1 MLTERSARVATAV
14 KLHRHVGRRRAGR
27 FLAEGPNL
35 VAAALARGLVREVF
49 VTEVAARRH
58 ELLLAAHE
66 ASVHLVTERAAK
78 ALSDTVTPAG
88 LVAVCD
94 LPATRLEDV
103 LAGSPQLIAVTVEIR
118 EPGNAGTVI
127 RIADAMGAAAVILA
141 GRAAPAADRV
151 SAVVAAMLGAYA
163 RDFQGISAQIAGFH
177 NQFVGALRGGAAA
190 YASAEA
196 ANVQQTVVNAVNAP
210 AQALLGHPLIGPET
224 VGSSAAAVSFGFG
237 PLLLAGSDPLLAVPF
252 SYPASL
258 PTPFGPVTMTLN
270 GSFDPLTQQVVFDSG
285 SLTAPAPFV
294 YGLGAV
300 GPALTTMTALQNS
313 GTAFSGA
320 VQSGNLLGAAGALL
334 QAPGNAVTGFLFGQT
349 AISQSIPGPSNLGY
363 ESVGISVPV
372 GGLLAPLQ
380 PVTVTLTPT
389 SGMPTAI
396 QLSGTQFGGL
406 LPALLNG
413 F

>member
-1 MLTERSARVATAV
+1 MSYLVVVPE
-14 KLHRHVGRRRAGR
+14 
-27 FLAEGPNL
+27 L
-35 VAAALARGLVREVF
+35 VAAAATDLANIGSSISAANAAAAAPTTAL
-49 VTEVAARRH
+49 VAAGGDEVSAAIAALFGAHARAYQALSAQAAMFH
-58 ELLLAAHE
+58 EQFVRALAAGGN
-66 ASVHLVTERAAK
+66 SY
-78 ALSDTVTPAG
+78 
-88 LVAVCD
+88 AV
-94 LPATRLEDV
+94 
-103 LAGSPQLIAVTVEIR
+103 
-118 EPGNAGTVI
+118 
-127 RIADAMGAAAVILA
+127 
-141 GRAAPAADRV
+141 
-151 SAVVAAMLGAYA
+151 
-163 RDFQGISAQIAGFH
+163 
-177 NQFVGALRGGAAA
+177 
-190 YASAEA
+190 AEA
-196 ANVQQTVVNAVNAP
+196 ATAQSVQQDLLNLINAP
-210 AQALLGHPLIGPET
+210 TQALLGHPLIGPET

>member
-1 MLTERSARVATAV
+1 MSFLTVAPDMVT
-14 KLHRHVGRRRAGR
+14 
-27 FLAEGPNL
+27 
-35 VAAALARGLVREVF
+35 AAAGNLESVGSALNE
-49 VTEVAARRH
+49 AA
-58 ELLLAAHE
+58 AA
-66 ASVHLVTERAAK
+66 AA
-78 ALSDTVTPAG
+78 
-88 LVAVCD
+88 
-94 LPATRLEDV
+94 PATVGL
-103 LAGSPQLIAVTVEIR
+103 
-118 EPGNAGTVI
+118 
-127 RIADAMGAAAVILA
+127 
-141 GRAAPAADRV
+141 AAPAADRV

-294 YGLGAV
+294 YGLGCGRSSSHHHDRAAKQRHSIFRRGAKREPARGRGRASASSRQRGDRLPVWPNSDIAV
-300 GPALTTMTALQNS
+300 DTGAIES
-313 GTAFSGA
+313 GLRVGGYQRSGR
-320 VQSGNLLGAAGALL
+320 GALGS
-334 QAPGNAVTGFLFGQT
+334 AAARDGHVDAHIWYADCHSIEWYAVWRPSSRPTQRFLTVCGQPPQT
-349 AISQSIPGPSNLGY
+349 A
-363 ESVGISVPV
+363 
-372 GGLLAPLQ
+372 
-380 PVTVTLTPT
+380 
-389 SGMPTAI
+389 
-396 QLSGTQFGGL
+396 
-406 LPALLNG
+406 
-413 F
+413 

>member
-1 MLTERSARVATAV
+1 MSFLTVAPDMVTAAAGNLESVGSALNEAA
-14 KLHRHVGRRRAGR
+14 
-27 FLAEGPNL
+27 
-35 VAAALARGLVREVF
+35 VAAA
-49 VTEVAARRH
+49 
-58 ELLLAAHE
+58 
-66 ASVHLVTERAAK
+66 
-78 ALSDTVTPAG
+78 
-88 LVAVCD
+88 
-94 LPATRLEDV
+94 PATVGL
-103 LAGSPQLIAVTVEIR
+103 
-118 EPGNAGTVI
+118 
-127 RIADAMGAAAVILA
+127 
-141 GRAAPAADRV
+141 AAPAADRV

-320 VQSGNLLGAAGALL
+320 VQSGNLLGRGRASASSRQRGDRLPVWPNSDIAVDTGAIESGLRV
-334 QAPGNAVTGFLFGQT
+334 G
-349 AISQSIPGPSNLGY
+349 GY
-363 ESVGISVPV
+363 QRSGR
-372 GGLLAPLQ
+372 GLLAPLQ

>member
-1 MLTERSARVATAV
+1 M
-14 KLHRHVGRRRAGR
+14 
-27 FLAEGPNL
+27 
-35 VAAALARGLVREVF
+35 
-49 VTEVAARRH
+49 
-58 ELLLAAHE
+58 
-66 ASVHLVTERAAK
+66 
-78 ALSDTVTPAG
+78 
-88 LVAVCD
+88 
-94 LPATRLEDV
+94 
-103 LAGSPQLIAVTVEIR
+103 
-118 EPGNAGTVI
+118 
-127 RIADAMGAAAVILA
+127 
-141 GRAAPAADRV
+141 
-151 SAVVAAMLGAYA
+151 VVAAMLGAYA

>member
-1 MLTERSARVATAV
+1 MSFLTVAPDMVTAAAGNLESVGSALNEA
-14 KLHRHVGRRRAGR
+14 
-27 FLAEGPNL
+27 
-35 VAAALARGLVREVF
+35 VAAAA
-49 VTEVAARRH
+49 
-58 ELLLAAHE
+58 
-66 ASVHLVTERAAK
+66 
-78 ALSDTVTPAG
+78 
-88 LVAVCD
+88 
-94 LPATRLEDV
+94 PATVGL
-103 LAGSPQLIAVTVEIR
+103 
-118 EPGNAGTVI
+118 
-127 RIADAMGAAAVILA
+127 
-141 GRAAPAADRV
+141 AAPAADRV

-320 VQSGNLLGAAGALL
+320 VQSGNLLGRGRASASSRQRGDRLPVWPNSDIAVDTGAIESGLRV
-334 QAPGNAVTGFLFGQT
+334 G
-349 AISQSIPGPSNLGY
+349 GY
-363 ESVGISVPV
+363 QRSGR
-372 GGLLAPLQ
+372 GLLAPLQ
-380 PVTVTLTPT
+380 PVTVTLTPI

>member
-1 MLTERSARVATAV
+1 MSFLTVAPDMVT
-14 KLHRHVGRRRAGR
+14 
-27 FLAEGPNL
+27 
-35 VAAALARGLVREVF
+35 AAAGNLESVGSALNE
-49 VTEVAARRH
+49 AA
-58 ELLLAAHE
+58 AA
-66 ASVHLVTERAAK
+66 AA
-78 ALSDTVTPAG
+78 
-88 LVAVCD
+88 
-94 LPATRLEDV
+94 PATVGL
-103 LAGSPQLIAVTVEIR
+103 
-118 EPGNAGTVI
+118 
-127 RIADAMGAAAVILA
+127 
-141 GRAAPAADRV
+141 AAPAADRV

-237 PLLLAGSDPLLAVPF
+237 PLLLAGNDPLLAVPF

>member
-1 MLTERSARVATAV
+1 MALCDQPKTVTAFPVVASSTMIASCKMVKPSSTDVLRTKLLTPVSGYNSSGVKTACSARRTDLQRIGGVNIDGGGSGIPVGPKNKVV
-14 KLHRHVGRRRAGR
+14 KFAGN
-27 FLAEGPNL
+27 GGII
-35 VAAALARGLVREVF
+35 AAA
-49 VTEVAARRH
+49 
-58 ELLLAAHE
+58 
-66 ASVHLVTERAAK
+66 
-78 ALSDTVTPAG
+78 AG
-88 LVAVCD
+88 
-94 LPATRLEDV
+94 
-103 LAGSPQLIAVTVEIR
+103 
-118 EPGNAGTVI
+118 
-127 RIADAMGAAAVILA
+127 
-141 GRAAPAADRV
+141 RV

>member
-1 MLTERSARVATAV
+1 MSFLTVAPDMVT
-14 KLHRHVGRRRAGR
+14 
-27 FLAEGPNL
+27 
-35 VAAALARGLVREVF
+35 AAAGNLESVGSALNE
-49 VTEVAARRH
+49 AA
-58 ELLLAAHE
+58 AA
-66 ASVHLVTERAAK
+66 AA
-78 ALSDTVTPAG
+78 
-88 LVAVCD
+88 
-94 LPATRLEDV
+94 PATVGL
-103 LAGSPQLIAVTVEIR
+103 
-118 EPGNAGTVI
+118 
-127 RIADAMGAAAVILA
+127 
-141 GRAAPAADRV
+141 AAPAADRV

-163 RDFQGISAQIAGFH
+163 RDFQGISAQIAGFD

-349 AISQSIPGPSNLGY
+349 AISQSIPGPSNLG
-363 ESVGISVPV
+363 
-372 GGLLAPLQ
+372 
-380 PVTVTLTPT
+380 
-389 SGMPTAI
+389 
-396 QLSGTQFGGL
+396 
-406 LPALLNG
+406 
-413 F
+413 

>member
-1 MLTERSARVATAV
+1 MSFLTVAPDMVT
-14 KLHRHVGRRRAGR
+14 
-27 FLAEGPNL
+27 
-35 VAAALARGLVREVF
+35 AAAGNLESVGSALNE
-49 VTEVAARRH
+49 AA
-58 ELLLAAHE
+58 AA
-66 ASVHLVTERAAK
+66 AA
-78 ALSDTVTPAG
+78 
-88 LVAVCD
+88 
-94 LPATRLEDV
+94 PATVGL
-103 LAGSPQLIAVTVEIR
+103 
-118 EPGNAGTVI
+118 
-127 RIADAMGAAAVILA
+127 
-141 GRAAPAADRV
+141 AAPAADRV

-270 GSFDPLTQQVVFDSG
+270 GSFDPLTQQV
-285 SLTAPAPFV
+285 
-294 YGLGAV
+294 
-300 GPALTTMTALQNS
+300 
-313 GTAFSGA
+313 
-320 VQSGNLLGAAGALL
+320 AAGALL

>member
-1 MLTERSARVATAV
+1 MYKESGYVV
-14 KLHRHVGRRRAGR
+14 SHRGAGHGNGGRR
-27 FLAEGPNL
+27 E
-35 VAAALARGLVREVF
+35 
-49 VTEVAARRH
+49 
-58 ELLLAAHE
+58 
-66 ASVHLVTERAAK
+66 
-78 ALSDTVTPAG
+78 
-88 LVAVCD
+88 
-94 LPATRLEDV
+94 
-103 LAGSPQLIAVTVEIR
+103 
-118 EPGNAGTVI
+118 
-127 RIADAMGAAAVILA
+127 
-141 GRAAPAADRV
+141 
-151 SAVVAAMLGAYA
+151 
-163 RDFQGISAQIAGFH
+163 
-177 NQFVGALRGGAAA
+177 
-190 YASAEA
+190 
-196 ANVQQTVVNAVNAP
+196 
-210 AQALLGHPLIGPET
+210 
-224 VGSSAAAVSFGFG
+224 FGKRW
-237 PLLLAGSDPLLAVPF
+237 LLAGSDPLLAVPF

>member
-1 MLTERSARVATAV
+1 MSFLTVAPDMVT
-14 KLHRHVGRRRAGR
+14 
-27 FLAEGPNL
+27 
-35 VAAALARGLVREVF
+35 AAAGNLESVGSALNE
-49 VTEVAARRH
+49 AA
-58 ELLLAAHE
+58 AA
-66 ASVHLVTERAAK
+66 AA
-78 ALSDTVTPAG
+78 
-88 LVAVCD
+88 
-94 LPATRLEDV
+94 PATVGL
-103 LAGSPQLIAVTVEIR
+103 
-118 EPGNAGTVI
+118 
-127 RIADAMGAAAVILA
+127 
-141 GRAAPAADRV
+141 AAPAADRV

-300 GPALTTMTALQNS
+300 GPAHHHDRAAKQRHSIFRRGAKREPARGRGRASASSRQRGDRLPVWPNS
-313 GTAFSGA
+313 DIAVDTGAIESGLR
-320 VQSGNLLGAAGALL
+320 VGGYQRSGR
-334 QAPGNAVTGFLFGQT
+334 
-349 AISQSIPGPSNLGY
+349 
-363 ESVGISVPV
+363 
-372 GGLLAPLQ
+372 GLLAPLQ
-380 PVTVTLTPT
+380 PVTVTLTPI

>member
-1 MLTERSARVATAV
+1 MSFLTVAPDMVT
-14 KLHRHVGRRRAGR
+14 
-27 FLAEGPNL
+27 
-35 VAAALARGLVREVF
+35 AAAGNLESVGSALNE
-49 VTEVAARRH
+49 AA
-58 ELLLAAHE
+58 AA
-66 ASVHLVTERAAK
+66 AA
-78 ALSDTVTPAG
+78 
-88 LVAVCD
+88 
-94 LPATRLEDV
+94 PATVGL
-103 LAGSPQLIAVTVEIR
+103 
-118 EPGNAGTVI
+118 
-127 RIADAMGAAAVILA
+127 
-141 GRAAPAADRV
+141 AAPAADRV

-300 GPALTTMTALQNS
+300 GPAHHHDRAAKQRHS
-313 GTAFSGA
+313 IFRRGA
-320 VQSGNLLGAAGALL
+320 KREPARAAGALL